1 VGLKKRTFIDW
12 QYLFL
17 NIISN
22 ILIMKDKKNPKRDY
36 CKLKLRIF
44 ANQ

>member
-1 VGLKKRTFIDW
+1 
-12 QYLFL
+12 
-17 NIISN
+17 
-22 ILIMKDKKNPKRDY
+22 MKDKKNPKRDY